1 MPATTPPLLQ
11 RALAGDRR
19 AVRELIAE
27 LSPVIQAR
35 AGRMLARR
43 PLTRSR
49 DIRQE
54 VLDLTQHVFVDL
66 FRDDA
71 RLLRSWDPER
81 GLSLPNFVGMIAE
94 QRVLAVLR
102 NRNKNPFRDEPTAPE
117 DLDVGADSA
126 RGPERIT
133 ASKEA
138 LATVLDALRGRLS
151 DQGLAMFHWLFVEGR
166 SVEEVCALADTSAD
180 AVYAWR
186 SRIGKL
192 ARQLAHEVLSERDTG
207 EHILQR

>member
-126 RGPERIT
+126 RGPERIA

>member
-1 MPATTPPLLQ
+1 MPAITPPLLQ

-35 AGRMLARR
+35 AGRLLARR

-81 GLSLPNFVGMIAE
+81 GLSLANFVGMIAE

-126 RGPERIT
+126 RGPERIA

-192 ARQLAHEVLSERDTG
+192 ARQLAHDILSERDTG